1 MSAIIV
7 VAIITAIMV
16 QALRSAHWRSPVRS
30 PVPPPMG
37 MVTMAT
43 EDIMDAATTAAV
55 PTTAVAPITGISG
68 TQEVGRSAS
77 IGRRIEPLSSLGAQQ
92 SRAIAAR
99 GLKLRGMNDT
109 T

>member
-1 MSAIIV
+1 
-7 VAIITAIMV
+7 
-16 QALRSAHWRSPVRS
+16 
-30 PVPPPMG
+30 
-37 MVTMAT
+37 
-43 EDIMDAATTAAV
+43 MDAATTVVALTTAAV
-55 PTTAVAPITGISG
+55 PITGISG

-77 IGRRIEPLSSLGAQQ
+77 IGRRIEPLSTLGAQQ